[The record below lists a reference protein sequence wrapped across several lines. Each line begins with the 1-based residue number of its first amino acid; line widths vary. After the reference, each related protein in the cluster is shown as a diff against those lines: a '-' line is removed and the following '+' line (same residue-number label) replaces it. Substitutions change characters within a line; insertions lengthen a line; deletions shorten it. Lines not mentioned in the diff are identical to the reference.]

1 MNPKSFKLLRFT
13 KIAAAVALSCGIVLA
28 KNEYH
33 DNTTHFGLSTAAYY
47 IGIWNLDNEVFVK
60 KEYQADT
67 LNGIETRTYKEQSLT
82 GGHDLKG
89 LGGSFGLSGLKDLGN
104 RFQLHLDLYISLRY
118 RFVEAEEHHSTATE
132 YISPSGT
139 EQGETTY
146 GSKGKYD
153 ISLTYWQIDLPVN
166 LRYRL
171 PLDYF
176 VESGVFIS
184 YILTAD
190 LKVKLISL
198 DIQSYSAG
206 MEIGIMGG
214 FGKTILLQNGRAL
227 EVFSRFIFGVTPLLN
242 DRVKRYLCDG
252 IYPREWLLQ
261 AGISYYLF

>member
-1 MNPKSFKLLRFT
+1 MATLTLFYGAIFAKSGYQDYS
-13 KIAAAVALSCGIVLA
+13 A
-28 KNEYH
+28 
-33 DNTTHFGLSTAAYY
+33 HFGFSAAGYY
-47 IGIWNLDNEVFVK
+47 IGIWNLDNEVYVK
-60 KEYQADT
+60 KEHDVNKIDGT
-67 LNGIETRTYKEQSLT
+67 EICTYNEQYLS

-89 LGGSFGLSGLKDLGN
+89 LGGSFGLAGLKNLSD

-118 RFVEAEEHHSTATE
+118 RFVEAEEHHSTAIE
-132 YISPSGT
+132 YITPSAT
-139 EQGETTY
+139 ESDETTY
-146 GSKGKYD
+146 GSNGKYD
-153 ISLTYWQIDLPVN
+153 ISLTYWHIDIPVN

-171 PLDYF
+171 PQDYF

-206 MEIGIMGG
+206 VEVGIMGG

-227 EVFSRFIFGVTPLLN
+227 EVFSRFVFGVTPLLN
-242 DRVKRYLCDG
+242 DRVKKYLYDG
-252 IYPREWLLQ
+252 IYPREWLIQ